1 MLTRGCC
8 RWSAKFGEYPA
19 GDPELHHVA
28 GSLYAEEHN
37 TYEAEKHLILGT
49 KDSAETLTRM
59 EYAWYKEGEPH
70 LAALFAGRT
79 VLPYLLV
86 GNVRAANTSYR
97 LFTSSLTTD
106 HPNIGVQDVSSGA
119 SDIRVFPSLPLL
131 NFLGFLLLAVQRGA
145 PELYRALVSKY
156 ATQIGETGSW
166 SESLEIIGEMYFGLS
181 RPRQSN
187 PLMDM
192 MSGFFGGGS
201 GGQEQP
207 KRKQVT
213 QRVEM
218 PKAEGL
224 D

>member
-1 MLTRGCC
+1 ML
-8 RWSAKFGEYPA
+8 
-19 GDPELHHVA
+19 
-28 GSLYAEEHN
+28 
-37 TYEAEKHLILGT
+37 LGT
-49 KDSAETLTRM
+49 KDSAEVLTKM

-70 LAALFAGRT
+70 LAALFAGRA

-97 LFTSSLTTD
+97 LFTSSLTND
-106 HPNIGVQDVSSGA
+106 YPNIGVQDVSSSAG
-119 SDIRVFPSLPLL
+119 DIRIFPSLPLL

-145 PELYRALVSKY
+145 PELYRALLSKY
-156 ATQIGETGSW
+156 ASQINEAGTW
-166 SESLEIIGEMYFGLS
+166 NESLEIIGEMYFGLN

-192 MSGFFGGGS
+192 MSGFFGGGP
-201 GGQEQP
+201 GGQDKP
-207 KRKQVT
+207 KHKQVT
-213 QRVEM
+213 QRVDL